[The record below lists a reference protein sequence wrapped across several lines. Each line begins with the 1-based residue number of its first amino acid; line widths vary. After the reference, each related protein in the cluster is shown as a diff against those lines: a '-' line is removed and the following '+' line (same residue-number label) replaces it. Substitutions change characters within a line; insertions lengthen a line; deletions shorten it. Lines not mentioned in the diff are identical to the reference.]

1 MLGEVGRRWQR
12 WWLSRHPRSDTLT
25 LEQRNIYIVPTRA
38 GVAFAVTLLMM
49 LVATINFRLNLGYVL
64 VFLLA
69 GAGLVSMHVT
79 HNTLRGLRMQVR
91 PPSPG
96 FAGHPMPIDVVLWAG
111 DRERFGLSLRFD
123 QAPSTSMVNIDVA
136 RGAQQTATL
145 ALEPAARGLHDI
157 DTIRLETRFPF
168 GLFVAWAIW
177 RPAARVLAW
186 PRPETPTP
194 PWPAPPQTASDQGR
208 VLADGDGGEWEGV
221 RAWRRGDPM
230 KRLVWKKMARTGEL
244 VSRDTS
250 SVESHEIW
258 FDYTDAQGRENG
270 DVESR
275 LARMSAWIEAAH
287 AQGLPH
293 GLRLPDMTIDPEL
306 GDAHR
311 RRALDALATF

>member
-1 MLGEVGRRWQR
+1 MFGELQRRWQR
-12 WWLSRHPRSDTLT
+12 WWHARHPRSDTLT

-38 GVAFAVTLLMM
+38 GAVFAITLLMM

-79 HNTLRGLRMQVR
+79 HNTLRGLRLQLRSPV
-91 PPSPG
+91 PG
-96 FAGHPMPIDVVLWAG
+96 FAGHSMPIDVVLWAG
-111 DRERFGLSLRFD
+111 NRERLGLSLRFD
-123 QAPSTSMVNIDVA
+123 RGTAASIVHVDVA

-145 ALEPAARGLHDI
+145 AMLPATRGLHDI

-168 GLFVAWAIW
+168 GLFVAWSIW

-186 PRPETPTP
+186 PPPEVPTP
-194 PWPAPPQTASDQGR
+194 PWPAPPQTTAGQGR
-208 VLADGDGGEWEGV
+208 VLADRDGGEWEGV

-250 SVESHEIW
+250 SVESREIW
-258 FDYTDAQGRENG
+258 FDFDAAQGQDIER
-270 DVESR
+270 R
-275 LARMSAWIEAAH
+275 LSRMSAWIEAAH

-293 GLRLPDMTIDPEL
+293 GLRLPGLNLEPEL
-306 GDAHR
+306 GDAQR